1 MQEQLMQNQW
11 LEWAQKI
18 KAISQ
23 IGKTYTKDPYDLE
36 RYNQLETLAH
46 EIFAIAGDK
55 NITEVSDFFIPD
67 EGYATPKIDLRG
79 GVIKDKKILLV
90 KERSN
95 KKWTLPGG
103 WADVCESG
111 KEGIE
116 REVFEESGFKVNATK
131 LVTIKDRNKYTY
143 RSHFP
148 HHVYKIFYLCEIIS
162 GAPKENVE
170 ISDIQFFER
179 TALPELST
187 ERVLPE
193 DSEMIFKYHENK
205 NLPTFFD

>member
-1 MQEQLMQNQW
+1 MQNKW
-11 LEWAQKI
+11 LEWARKI
-18 KAISQ
+18 KALSQ
-23 IGKTYTKDPYDLE
+23 VGKTYTKDPYDLE

-46 EIFAIAGDK
+46 EILANAGDK
-55 NITEVSDFFIPD
+55 NITEVNEFFVPD
-67 EGYATPKIDLRG
+67 TGYATPKIDLRG
-79 GVIKDKKILLV
+79 GVIKENKILLV

-95 KKWTLPGG
+95 EKWTLPGG

-111 KEGIE
+111 KDGIE
-116 REVFEESGFKVNATK
+116 REVFEESGFE
-131 LVTIKDRNKYTY
+131 VTAIKFVALKDRNKYAY

-148 HHVYKIFYLCEIIS
+148 HHVYKMFYLCEIIS
-162 GAPKENVE
+162 GAPKENLE

-193 DSEMIFKYHENK
+193 DIEMIFKYHEDK
-205 NLPTFFD
+205 DLPTFFD

>member
-1 MQEQLMQNQW
+1 MQNQW

-36 RYNQLETLAH
+36 RYNQLDTLAH
-46 EIFAIAGDK
+46 EILANASDK
-55 NITEVSDFFIPD
+55 KLTEVNDFFIPD

-79 GVIKDKKILLV
+79 GAIKDDKILLV

-95 KKWTLPGG
+95 EKWTLPGG

-116 REVFEESGFKVNATK
+116 REVFEESGFVVKATK
-131 LVTIKDRNKYTY
+131 LVAIKDRNKYHY
-143 RSHFP
+143 RLHFP
-148 HHVYKIFYLCEIIS
+148 HHIYKIFYLCEIIS
-162 GAPKENVE
+162 GAPKENLE
-170 ISDIQFFER
+170 ISDIQFFEK
-179 TALPELST
+179 TALPKLST

-193 DSEMIFKYHENK
+193 DIEMIFKYHQNK

>member
-1 MQEQLMQNQW
+1 
-11 LEWAQKI
+11 
-18 KAISQ
+18 
-23 IGKTYTKDPYDLE
+23 
-36 RYNQLETLAH
+36 LETLAH
-46 EIFAIAGDK
+46 EVFARAGGKDV
-55 NITEVSDFFIPD
+55 TAVSDFFMPD

-79 GVIKDKKILLV
+79 GVIKDNRILLV

-95 KKWTLPGG
+95 EKWTLPGG

-111 KEGIE
+111 KKGIE
-116 REVFEESGFKVNATK
+116 REVFEESGFKVNAAK
-131 LVTIKDRNKYTY
+131 LVAIKDRNKHAY

-148 HHVYKIFYLCEIIS
+148 DHVCKIFYLCEIIS
-162 GAPKENVE
+162 GAPKVNIE
-170 ISDIQFFER
+170 IIDVQFFDR

-193 DSEMIFKYHENK
+193 DIEMIFKYYEDN